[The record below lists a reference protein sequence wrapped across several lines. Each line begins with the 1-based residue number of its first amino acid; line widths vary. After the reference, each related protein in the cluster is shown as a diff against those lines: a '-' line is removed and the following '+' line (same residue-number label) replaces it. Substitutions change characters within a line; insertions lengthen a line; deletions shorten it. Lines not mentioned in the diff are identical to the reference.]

1 MEEYKISESQDKKKK
16 TILISPTEAIEFLG
30 VSRNRMYEDLLKR
43 EDFPAFRIGSKYFV
57 NRELLQDWANKMC
70 GK

>member
-1 MEEYKISESQDKKKK
+1 MEKYKVSESKQSKK

-43 EDFPAFRIGSKYFV
+43 EDFPAFRIGTKYFV
-57 NRELLQDWANKMC
+57 NRELLQEWANNQC
-70 GK
+70 RR